1 MKILIFSDLDGTFM
15 NHNDYSY
22 SHLKHFI
29 TKIKKSLKLFLLQA
43 KLSLKYV
50 KFAKV

>member
-29 TKIKKSLKLFLLQA
+29 TKDKK
-43 KLSLKYV
+43 
-50 KFAKV
+50 KV

>member
-22 SHLKHFI
+22 SHLKILYQKLKQSLISFLHQV
-29 TKIKKSLKLFLLQA
+29 KRSLK
-43 KLSLKYV
+43 
-50 KFAKV
+50 